1 MNKILNLWQRFKN
14 PAFWVMAVMG
24 FCLDRWVKDW
34 AVTRLMPGPEI
45 YLWPSVFHLTYVE
58 NRGAAWSL
66 FEESGGFLKWI
77 SLAVS
82 LGLIGF
88 ALKGPYL
95 NRWEQVGYGLILA
108 GAAGNGLDR
117 FAQGYVVD
125 MFNFIL
131 IQFPVFNVADAVI
144 NIGVG
149 CLLVSAIVQKPN
161 SETLNP
167 SSELPSLPKPDSD
180 T

>member
-1 MNKILNLWQRFKN
+1 MNRMLNLWQRFKN
-14 PAFWVMAVMG
+14 PAFWIMAVIG
-24 FCLDRWVKDW
+24 FIVDRWVKDW
-34 AVTRLMPGPEI
+34 AVAHLMTGAEI
-45 YLWPSVFHLTYVE
+45 YLWPRVFHLTYVE

-88 ALKGPYL
+88 ALKGPHL

-125 MFNFIL
+125 MFNFIV

-144 NIGVG
+144 NIGVA
-149 CLLVSAIVQKPN
+149 CLLISAIFQKPAR
-161 SETLNP
+161 ETD
-167 SSELPSLPKPDSD
+167 LPSLPKPDPE